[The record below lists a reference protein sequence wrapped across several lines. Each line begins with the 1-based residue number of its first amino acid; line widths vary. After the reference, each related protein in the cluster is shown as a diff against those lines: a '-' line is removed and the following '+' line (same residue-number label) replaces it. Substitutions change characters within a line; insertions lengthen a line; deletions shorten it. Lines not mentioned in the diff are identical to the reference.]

1 MVFVLKNRLIAMIM
15 THALWIVATE
25 QRAVCTRKSVIATVA
40 RAQMTALH
48 LLMLAQSRSA
58 RMVHV
63 ASSQRF
69 AMTKTF
75 APRIHAWLNW
85 ADASLNPSLIAGHAL
100 LVLTLNVTMETCAQQ
115 THARLFQALQ
125 TSASMS
131 RRYAMT
137 IINAQKMFAT
147 HRQACALTIQ

>member
-1 MVFVLKNRLIAMIM
+1 MRLDYFVHAGQMKIARLQKTSATRFRAMVFALKNRLIAMTM

-25 QRAVCTRKSVIATVA
+25 RRAVCTRKSVIATVA

-75 APRIHAWLNW
+75 APRIHA
-85 ADASLNPSLIAGHAL
+85 
-100 LVLTLNVTMETCAQQ
+100 
-115 THARLFQALQ
+115 
-125 TSASMS
+125 
-131 RRYAMT
+131 
-137 IINAQKMFAT
+137 
-147 HRQACALTIQ
+147 

>member
-1 MVFVLKNRLIAMIM
+1 MMTIHAPQKNAQMVSVCAQRHHAMIAIHAPLTTAIKPLDASTRLDYFVHAEQTKIARLQKTSATRFRAMVFALKNRLIAMTM
-15 THALWIVATE
+15 THALWIGATE

-40 RAQMTALH
+40 KAQMTALH

-75 APRIHAWLNW
+75 APRIHA
-85 ADASLNPSLIAGHAL
+85 
-100 LVLTLNVTMETCAQQ
+100 
-115 THARLFQALQ
+115 
-125 TSASMS
+125 
-131 RRYAMT
+131 
-137 IINAQKMFAT
+137 
-147 HRQACALTIQ
+147 